1 MKLKKLKWV
10 HYFLNLYNPLFGK
23 MKKTAT
29 FSSDIKFN
37 SIVIFSTT
45 ALGDFMFNTPAIRAI
60 RAHYPDAHITLVSS
74 VKNKLLVENY
84 EQIDSVVYWDNKIR
98 NLLPVALQAKKYKP
112 ELAIILHSHLP
123 YDVLFAVMA
132 GCQYI
137 LRNTSDIIPKW
148 FQKWIIADHNPAGG
162 HVIQSKLD
170 IIGYLGIDSTD
181 TRMELPCKIESLAQ
195 SNNSIVGFQMGASTQ
210 ERRWP
215 VVSFVEL
222 AKKLIDSAP
231 SLQIKLIGSSRELEL
246 PEAFF
251 ALLPERYHQNI
262 ENLVGKTSLPDLLS
276 QIKTMAVLVTGDTG
290 PLHLAIALQVPTVS
304 LFVTANPN
312 WTGPYQDLDIHTIIH
327 KIPQQDENRAL
338 SMDLITVDEVLTA
351 VNNTLKDK

>member
-23 MKKTAT
+23 MKKMAT

-98 NLLPVALQAKKYKP
+98 NLLPVALQVKKYKP

-137 LRNTSDIIPKW
+137 LRNTYDVIPAWFRKWLVAEYQPGKGHII
-148 FQKWIIADHNPAGG
+148 QT
-162 HVIQSKLD
+162 KLNL
-170 IIGYLGIDSTD
+170 IYNLGIDSTD
-181 TRMELPCKIESLAQ
+181 TRMELPCKIEPLAQ

-215 VVSFVEL
+215 VGSFVEL

-231 SLQIKLIGSSRELEL
+231 LLQIKLIGSSRELEL
-246 PEAFF
+246 PEEFF

-304 LFVTANPN
+304 LFVTADPT
-312 WTGPYQDLDIHTIIH
+312 WTGPYQDKHLHTVISKRVNLLEYIDMPM
-327 KIPQQDENRAL
+327 KI
-338 SMDLITVDEVLTA
+338 ITVDEVF
-351 VNNTLKDK
+351 DKIKR

>member
-98 NLLPVALQAKKYKP
+98 NLLPVALQVKKYKP

-123 YDVLFAVMA
+123 YDVLFAVMS

-137 LRNTSDIIPKW
+137 LRNTYDPIPVW
-148 FQKWIIADHNPAGG
+148 FKKWIIADHVPASG

-170 IIGYLGIDSTD
+170 IIRYLGIDSTD
-181 TRMELPCKIESLAQ
+181 TRMEIPCEVKQLDKY
-195 SNNSIVGFQMGASTQ
+195 NSYIIGFQMGASTL

-215 VVSFVEL
+215 VKSFVKL
-222 AKKLIDSAP
+222 AQKLIDIEP
-231 SLQIKLIGSSRELEL
+231 LLQIKLIGSPRELEL
-246 PEAFF
+246 PEEFF
-251 ALLPERYHQNI
+251 ALLPKSYHNNI
-262 ENLVGKTSLPDLLS
+262 KNLVGKTSLPELLS
-276 QIKTMAVLVTGDTG
+276 HINTMDVLVTGDTG
-290 PLHLAIALQVPTVS
+290 PLHLAIALKCPTVS
-304 LFVTANPN
+304 LFATADPK
-312 WTGPYQDLDIHTIIH
+312 WTGPYQDLHLHIVIDKGATTADGTI
-327 KIPQQDENRAL
+327 K
-338 SMDLITVDEVLTA
+338 SMNDITVNEVFNSTISRF
-351 VNNTLKDK
+351 KSC